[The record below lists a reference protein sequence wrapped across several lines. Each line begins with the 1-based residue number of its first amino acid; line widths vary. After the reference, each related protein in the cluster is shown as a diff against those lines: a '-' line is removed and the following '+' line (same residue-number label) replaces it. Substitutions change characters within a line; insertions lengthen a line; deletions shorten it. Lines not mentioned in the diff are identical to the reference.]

1 MVELC
6 IPKNRMFFCFSILLF
21 FCWENDVTRLTAKLK
36 FQDMAKQLSN
46 LKRAR
51 HDRVKCEKK
60 NLKSSFG
67 LIVLSSHFLI
77 SCHFVPVFRN
87 ISTFQDAICAFPKI
101 VSTFVSITS
110 RPFKIQFPAK
120 KR

>member
-6 IPKNRMFFCFSILLF
+6 IPKDRIFFCFSILLF

-51 HDRVKCEKK
+51 RDRIKCEKK
-60 NLKSSFG
+60 KFEESSFG
-67 LIVLSSHFLI
+67 LIVLSSDF
-77 SCHFVPVFRN
+77 
-87 ISTFQDAICAFPKI
+87 
-101 VSTFVSITS
+101 
-110 RPFKIQFPAK
+110 
-120 KR
+120 